1 MEFYNLRGGKE
12 RIFDDMNNGF
22 GWARLPKSFM
32 AENTVFLRLFNKNT
46 DLITNCFFV
55 NRLGRVRF
63 VKKIHKKKALLKVAF
78 WNEDTPAIT
87 TCRSRRFVTDIESK
101 WVYSHIKLSSN
112 FRYVL
117 I

>member
-1 MEFYNLRGGKE
+1 MGK
-12 RIFDDMNNGF
+12 
-22 GWARLPKSFM
+22 AAKVLH
-32 AENTVFLRLFNKNT
+32 
-46 DLITNCFFV
+46 
-55 NRLGRVRF
+55 GREHRVPAADGYDTQLQ
-63 VKKIHKKKALLKVAF
+63 KKALLKVAF